1 MQNQLLRDIMTPAPE
16 TIRPD
21 EPLVDAARLM
31 RDFDTGI
38 LPVVSE
44 DENIEGVITDRDI
57 AVRAVAE
64 GLDIEDTAVSEVMTP
79 EYHSLFEDQTV
90 DEALELMQAQQVRRI
105 LVLDRQEKIAG
116 IISLGDVSVRTS
128 MDQESEDTLEE
139 ISVPKKQKSQDRDRS
154 QRM

>member
-1 MQNQLLRDIMTPAPE
+1 MRQQLKDVMTPSPE

-21 EPLVDAARLM
+21 ETLIDAARLM

-38 LPVVSE
+38 LPVVN
-44 DENIEGVITDRDI
+44 DDTIEGVITDRDI

-64 GLDIEDTAVSEVMTP
+64 GLAPEDTPVSEAMTP
-79 EYHSLFEDQTV
+79 EYHALYEDQSV

-105 LVLDRQEKIAG
+105 LVLDREDKIAG

-128 MDQESEDTLEE
+128 MDDQSEDTLEKV
-139 ISVPKKQKSQDRDRS
+139 SVPKKQNTHDRDHSR
-154 QRM
+154 RM